1 MTPPTEGNGHGAT
14 RRSPIRVLLVDDH
27 PMVRE
32 GLRSMLTGDGVEIAG
47 EAGTGEEAIRL
58 ARALVPDLVLLDIEL
73 PDLEGIT
80 VLSRIKEASPSVP
93 VLIVSMHDHPRLV
106 RRAVGAGAAGYVLKG
121 IGRRELLAAVRAA
134 TEGDSVLDPVLLRAV
149 LSEVTPL
156 DRARTPTRD
165 DALSRAGV
173 WRGWSPRRGEDSL
186 TPVEHDVLRLM
197 ADGLTNRQISERM
210 RWSVGTAKK
219 YVQRVLDKLGVS
231 DRTQAAVAAVR
242 RGLLE

>member
-1 MTPPTEGNGHGAT
+1 MPAGEL
-14 RRSPIRVLLVDDH
+14 PIRVLVVDDH

-32 GLRSMLTGDGVEIAG
+32 GLRSMLTGEGVEIVG
-47 EAGTGEEAIRL
+47 EAGTSEEAIRL
-58 ARALVPDLVLLDIEL
+58 AGALTPDLVLLDVEL
-73 PDLEGIT
+73 PDVEGLT
-80 VLSRIKEASPSVP
+80 ALSRIKDASPSAA

-106 RRAVGAGAAGYVLKG
+106 RRAIESGAAGYVLKG

-134 TEGDSVLDPVLLRAV
+134 TDGDCVLDPALLRAV
-149 LSEVTPL
+149 LTEVAP
-156 DRARTPTRD
+156 
-165 DALSRAGV
+165 V
-173 WRGWSPRRGEDSL
+173 ERRVPHAL

-219 YVQRVLDKLGVS
+219 YVQRVLDKLGAS

-242 RGLLE
+242 RGLLA